1 MWLILA
7 DARLVISVANIAF
20 VTICLLTV
28 FNVDVEGN
36 TFILKGFGS
45 GRYISADYIMLI
57 YHWQFAAW
65 RGK

>member
-36 TFILKGFGS
+36 TFFT
-45 GRYISADYIMLI
+45 
-57 YHWQFAAW
+57 
-65 RGK
+65 